1 MSDLTPSTIHHPESF
16 NQATTRPTTALP
28 RQALAALAIALGL
41 SAALIGLV
49 LRGGFGLGLTLAIN
63 LAVAGLW
70 LYPWIGSHNEPRLA
84 TSRRSY
90 GLPVGLTATILILG
104 SSFTVW
110 GNVSLAVVNFLV
122 LLVLLIVLALWTSRS
137 SDHDWD
143 QPLFWLEAALA
154 VMVRPFASLSRL
166 QGTIQQA
173 LGRGMDT
180 SSVRE
185 SGQVTSKL
193 HPLGAA
199 LLGIL
204 LALPVLL
211 VAGSLLASA
220 DAVFGQVLDGFIQFW
235 SQWSIRD
242 RFIDL
247 ALTLLFFPFIFSFL
261 ESCRRRWQLFPA
273 RIIPATGS
281 QAGTA
286 TAAMPL
292 LTLPRLNPVTLIAFL
307 ASINV
312 LYLVF
317 AGIQITYLT
326 GAFQFILPNSL
337 TYAEY
342 ARSGFFELAGLSAIN
357 VGLIVLALKGSSRE
371 GLTGQILRVLS
382 LLLLA
387 GSLVQWASAQF
398 RMQMYIAVYGL
409 TLLRFYVTA
418 FMLLLAVVFVFLAIK
433 EFQPFFRLFKAAA
446 IAAVLSL
453 VLLNAVNPDIW
464 IARHN
469 LRHMQSQPDH
479 PLDIGYFSELSPDAL
494 VILQEALPTLDP
506 SLKTS
511 AQSYLTGK
519 HQWLIDNT
527 AGESWQSYNFS
538 EQQALKALAR
548 AQN

>member
-1 MSDLTPSTIHHPESF
+1 
-16 NQATTRPTTALP
+16 
-28 RQALAALAIALGL
+28 
-41 SAALIGLV
+41 
-49 LRGGFGLGLTLAIN
+49 
-63 LAVAGLW
+63 
-70 LYPWIGSHNEPRLA
+70 
-84 TSRRSY
+84 
-90 GLPVGLTATILILG
+90 
-104 SSFTVW
+104 
-110 GNVSLAVVNFLV
+110 
-122 LLVLLIVLALWTSRS
+122 
-137 SDHDWD
+137 
-143 QPLFWLEAALA
+143 
-154 VMVRPFASLSRL
+154 
-166 QGTIQQA
+166 
-173 LGRGMDT
+173 
-180 SSVRE
+180 
-185 SGQVTSKL
+185 
-193 HPLGAA
+193 
-199 LLGIL
+199 
-204 LALPVLL
+204 
-211 VAGSLLASA
+211 
-220 DAVFGQVLDGFIQFW
+220 
-235 SQWSIRD
+235 
-242 RFIDL
+242 
-247 ALTLLFFPFIFSFL
+247 
-261 ESCRRRWQLFPA
+261 
-273 RIIPATGS
+273 
-281 QAGTA
+281 
-286 TAAMPL
+286 
-292 LTLPRLNPVTLIAFL
+292 
-307 ASINV
+307 
-312 LYLVF
+312 
-317 AGIQITYLT
+317 
-326 GAFQFILPNSL
+326 L